1 MTEKYA
7 EQLKQDGVSQEHV
20 DTYVKQAEKNATSKE
35 ATDAHTA
42 SVVEE
47 MNQEAHSIVEEN
59 VQTNIQ
65 TPADISRLDI
75 QDIVSLNNAQIKGM
89 SIPQL
94 KTLITN
100 VAELNA
106 QTMGFAQDKI
116 LQYIDES
123 TKSNDKLTLIRNFE
137 GIQGDL
143 SVDIEYMG
151 GRNKRI
157 AKRENGPKI
166 GVQITVETHDAFQN
180 KMNQFDTKTI
190 GFEKYCGEQEVLAG
204 IQTAVDS
211 LFKDFTFLFEQKPIA
226 IRYIDL
232 QTTNDFAMI
241 RKKDPYMVLLNKRIF
256 DDTTYLKREYDKHQE
271 RGYFVKGTDY
281 RAIVYHEFGHVLN
294 KADKG
299 LYKAL
304 NEVIG
309 ARANDANI
317 DAITYMETYI
327 SQYAARFNKVDGN
340 YHDALPEIL
349 AGAYSGNDFLKEL
362 LHDIL
367 KEAKYEIR

>member
-1 MTEKYA
+1 MGALFYCDNKTVTKKYA

-35 ATDAHTA
+35 AADTHTA

-47 MNQEAHSIVEEN
+47 MNQEVRSTVEEN

-65 TPADISRLDI
+65 TPIDISRLDI

-89 SIPQL
+89 STPQL
-94 KTLITN
+94 KTLIAN
-100 VAELNA
+100 AAELNA
-106 QTMGFAQDKI
+106 QTMGLSKDKI
-116 LQYIDES
+116 LQYIDEV

-157 AKRENGPKI
+157 AKRKNGPKI
-166 GVQITVETHDAFQN
+166 GVQITAETHDAFQN

-211 LFKDFTFLFEQKPIA
+211 LFKDFTFLFKQKPIA

-241 RKKDPYMVLLNKRIF
+241 RKKDPYMVLF
-256 DDTTYLKREYDKHQE
+256 E
-271 RGYFVKGTDY
+271 
-281 RAIVYHEFGHVLN
+281 
-294 KADKG
+294 
-299 LYKAL
+299 
-304 NEVIG
+304 
-309 ARANDANI
+309 
-317 DAITYMETYI
+317 
-327 SQYAARFNKVDGN
+327 
-340 YHDALPEIL
+340 
-349 AGAYSGNDFLKEL
+349 
-362 LHDIL
+362 
-367 KEAKYEIR
+367 

>member
-1 MTEKYA
+1 M
-7 EQLKQDGVSQEHV
+7 
-20 DTYVKQAEKNATSKE
+20 
-35 ATDAHTA
+35 
-42 SVVEE
+42 
-47 MNQEAHSIVEEN
+47 
-59 VQTNIQ
+59 
-65 TPADISRLDI
+65 
-75 QDIVSLNNAQIKGM
+75 
-89 SIPQL
+89 
-94 KTLITN
+94 
-100 VAELNA
+100 
-106 QTMGFAQDKI
+106 
-116 LQYIDES
+116 
-123 TKSNDKLTLIRNFE
+123 
-137 GIQGDL
+137 
-143 SVDIEYMG
+143 
-151 GRNKRI
+151 
-157 AKRENGPKI
+157 
-166 GVQITVETHDAFQN
+166 
-180 KMNQFDTKTI
+180 
-190 GFEKYCGEQEVLAG
+190 
-204 IQTAVDS
+204 
-211 LFKDFTFLFEQKPIA
+211 
-226 IRYIDL
+226 
-232 QTTNDFAMI
+232 
-241 RKKDPYMVLLNKRIF
+241 NKRIF

-317 DAITYMETYI
+317 DAITYVETYI